1 MCVKEWLSYEVMR
14 LSQLWQGIRRED
26 KVKKEDEVKSVV
38 EIKRRAGSRLLGP
51 HRGLMTL

>member
-51 HRGLMTL
+51 IGA